1 MSDFYSD
8 IFNKPICVEFFKAEG
23 NKGHEGDK
31 GPIGNKGE
39 TGNTGLSYD
48 EYIFGRGYG
57 TCGTNE
63 DELTKEVTILNYD
76 ADQNPIQNLPLLYK
90 VGGNSIL
97 VIRFLNKVLAN
108 SKLNVNSSGDRD
120 IYHRG
125 EPIKDDVIFA
135 NTTATFMLDG
145 ERYNLIS
152 VDYNDY
158 SFLPYNNIWKFRN
171 QSGCKKCWTRV
182 MQNILFDIDVGEV
195 IKTYDFPF
203 EFDEIPIV
211 YTSIFTYVNSLGTY
225 SVGVIEIDNKK
236 VTFKINRSDT
246 TRSMNVGLSIIAE
259 A

>member
-1 MSDFYSD
+1 MSD
-8 IFNKPICVEFFKAEG
+8 IFNKPICVEFFKTDGDKGYDG
-23 NKGHEGDK
+23 NKGPAGLKGSLGDA
-31 GPIGNKGE
+31 
-39 TGNTGLSYD
+39 GLSYSQ
-48 EYIFGRGYG
+48 YAPNIYCGYG
-57 TCGTNE
+57 SCNTDS
-63 DELTKEVTILNYD
+63 DEILKLVTIDDYIV
-76 ADQNPIQNLPLLYK
+76 A
-90 VGGNSIL
+90 VNSIL
-97 VIRFLNKVLAN
+97 VIKFSYNVPAN
-108 SKLNVNSSGDRD
+108 SKLNVNSSGNRD

-158 SFLPYNNIWKFRN
+158 SFIPYNNIWKFIN

-182 MQNILFDIDVGEV
+182 VQNILFDIGVGEV

-203 EFDEIPIV
+203 EFDEIPVV

>member
-1 MSDFYSD
+1 MNDFYSD

-23 NKGHEGDK
+23 DKGNEGDK

-39 TGNTGLSYD
+39 TGDNGISYSQ
-48 EYIFGRGYG
+48 YAPNIYCGYG
-57 TCGTNE
+57 SCNTDS
-63 DELTKEVTILNYD
+63 DELLKLVTINDYIV
-76 ADQNPIQNLPLLYK
+76 A
-90 VGGNSIL
+90 VNSIL
-97 VIRFLNKVLAN
+97 VIKFSYNVPAN
-108 SKLNVNSSGDRD
+108 SKLNVNNSGDRD

-182 MQNILFDIDVGEV
+182 IQNILFDIGVGEV

-225 SVGVIEIDNKK
+225 SVGVIEISNKK

>member
-1 MSDFYSD
+1 MSD
-8 IFNKPICVEFFKAEG
+8 IFNKPICVEFFKT
-23 NKGHEGDK
+23 EGDK
-31 GPIGNKGE
+31 GYDGNKGLAGLE
-39 TGNTGLSYD
+39 GSSGDTGLSYSQ
-48 EYIFGRGYG
+48 YAPNIYCGYG
-57 TCGTNE
+57 SCNT
-63 DELTKEVTILNYD
+63 DSDDLLKVVTIDDYII
-76 ADQNPIQNLPLLYK
+76 A
-90 VGGNSIL
+90 VNSIL
-97 VIRFLNKVLAN
+97 VIRFLKKVSSN

-135 NTTATFMLDG
+135 NTTATFILDG

-182 MQNILFDIDVGEV
+182 IQSIQFGIGVGEV
-195 IKTYDFPF
+195 VKSYNFPF
-203 EFDEIPIV
+203 EFDDTPVV
-211 YTSIFTYVNSLGTY
+211 YTSNVINSNSLGTY
-225 SVGVIEIDNKK
+225 SVGIIEISNTK

-246 TRSMNVGLSIIAE
+246 TRSMNIGLSIIAE

>member
-1 MSDFYSD
+1 MSD
-8 IFNKPICVEFFKAEG
+8 IFNKPICVEFFKTEGDIGYDG
-23 NKGHEGDK
+23 NKGPAGLKGSRGD
-31 GPIGNKGE
+31 N
-39 TGNTGLSYD
+39 GLSYSQ
-48 EYIFGRGYG
+48 YAPNIYCGYG
-57 TCGTNE
+57 FCNTDS
-63 DELTKEVTILNYD
+63 DELLKLVTIDDYIV
-76 ADQNPIQNLPLLYK
+76 A
-90 VGGNSIL
+90 VNSIL
-97 VIRFLNKVLAN
+97 VIKFSYTVPAN

-158 SFLPYNNIWKFRN
+158 SFLPYNNIWKFIN

-182 MQNILFDIDVGEV
+182 VQNILFDIGVGEV